1 MASEPLDL
9 IVRTEGSQT
18 LLCSPSVGT
27 LTLLPRAGTLLTSGQ
42 LAGQLTTLG
51 RPRPLRVPEGVSGQV
66 LGPLPGLTEAPCGYG
81 QVVLRLAP
89 LSGELQAAGP
99 AAAAAEAGSGLF
111 VRAPHAGR
119 FWQRASPGEAP
130 LVSVGDV
137 VEAGRALGLI
147 EVMKTFAQVHYRPTG
162 ALPPRARI
170 RRFLV
175 ADGAEI
181 DDRAALIE
189 VEPV

>member
-1 MASEPLDL
+1 
-9 IVRTEGSQT
+9 
-18 LLCSPSVGT
+18 
-27 LTLLPRAGTLLTSGQ
+27 
-42 LAGQLTTLG
+42 
-51 RPRPLRVPEGVSGQV
+51 
-66 LGPLPGLTEAPCGYG
+66 
-81 QVVLRLAP
+81 
-89 LSGELQAAGP
+89 
-99 AAAAAEAGSGLF
+99 LF

-162 ALPPRARI
+162 NLPPRARV

-175 ADGAEI
+175 SDGAEI

-189 VEPV
+189 VEPA